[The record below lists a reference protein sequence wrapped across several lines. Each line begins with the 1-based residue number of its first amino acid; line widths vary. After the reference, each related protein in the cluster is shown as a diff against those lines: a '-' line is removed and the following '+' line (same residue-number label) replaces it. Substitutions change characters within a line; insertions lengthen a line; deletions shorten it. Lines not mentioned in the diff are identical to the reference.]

1 MKLQHWTCEIAQK
14 VATLTLQ
21 RAETGNNIN
30 LECLEELR
38 LISADIAADSGVAVV
53 LLRSAGKHFSTGMDV
68 SVIAQMADQD
78 FESYAKHL
86 SAGQGCIDSFEAIS
100 KPIIAEI
107 QGFCI
112 GAGVILAACADFRI
126 SSDRAIYSLPEVKRS
141 IGVIMGLCRVT
152 RLIGIAATKQMAML
166 GENFTAHEMQT
177 LGFLSEV
184 VPQEKLS
191 ATRERW
197 IRKLLALP
205 PQAVALN
212 KQIVD
217 YSYAHLLQ
225 ASQRFE
231 LEQQFLLN
239 QTADFKEALRS
250 FFEKRP
256 PHYTGK

>member
-1 MKLQHWTCEIAQK
+1 MHWTCKIERK

-21 RAETGNNIN
+21 REESGNNIN

-38 LISADIAADSGVAVV
+38 LLSLDIAADSRVAVV
-53 LLRSAGKHFSTGMDV
+53 LLRSSGKHFSIGMDV

-78 FESYAKHL
+78 FESYAAHL
-86 SAGQGCIDSFEAIS
+86 SAGQRCIDSFEAIG

-152 RLIGIAATKQMAML
+152 RLIGVAATKQMAML
-166 GENFTAHEMQT
+166 GENFTAREMSAF
-177 LGFLSEV
+177 GFLNEV
-184 VPQEKLS
+184 VPQESLS
-191 ATRERW
+191 ATSDRW
-197 IRKLLALP
+197 IRKILALP

-217 YSYAHLLQ
+217 FSYANLLQ
-225 ASQRFE
+225 TSQRFE
-231 LEQQFLLN
+231 LEQQFFLN
-239 QTADFKEALRS
+239 QTDDFNEALRS

-256 PHYTGK
+256 PRYTGK

>member
-1 MKLQHWTCEIAQK
+1 MQHWIFK
-14 VATLTLQ
+14 VEGKLATLTLN
-21 RAETGNNIN
+21 REESGNNIT

-38 LISADIAADSGVAVV
+38 LLSEAIAADHEIAVV
-53 LLRSAGKHFSTGMDV
+53 LLRSSGKHFSTGMDV

-78 FESYAKHL
+78 FDNYAAHL
-86 SAGQGCIDSFEAIS
+86 SAGQRCIDSFEAIE
-100 KPIIAEI
+100 KPIVAEI

-112 GAGVILAACADFRI
+112 GAGVILAACADFRV

-166 GENFTAHEMQT
+166 GENFTAREMSDF
-177 LGFLSEV
+177 GFLNEV
-184 VPQEKLS
+184 VPQASLA
-191 ATRERW
+191 ATSDRY
-197 IRKLLALP
+197 IRKILALP
-205 PQAVALN
+205 PQAIALN
-212 KQIVD
+212 KRIAD
-217 YSYAHLLQ
+217 FSYAHLLQ
-225 ASQRFE
+225 TSQRFE

-256 PHYTGK
+256 PHYTGG